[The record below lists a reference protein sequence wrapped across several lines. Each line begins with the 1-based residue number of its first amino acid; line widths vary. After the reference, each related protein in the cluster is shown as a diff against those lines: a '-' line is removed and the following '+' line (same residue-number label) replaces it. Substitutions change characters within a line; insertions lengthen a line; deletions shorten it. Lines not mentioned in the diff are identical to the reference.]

1 MTLQEILKAK
11 GIDNQ
16 NIASILDEMKQN
28 KIFTAS
34 EENLDIRYGKLKT
47 DHDALTAQHKES
59 VNLIEQMKAETH
71 DNEILQGR
79 ISAYEAQITQ
89 LNEQLRQ
96 TKVESAVK
104 IALLDAKAN
113 DAEYMAFK
121 LHEKGELEL
130 DENGNIKNIDDKI
143 AGLKTQFPEHFGGA
157 NDLKIEPLPL
167 PDRNKRSESTVTK
180 DEFKKMGY
188 NSRVEL
194 KQNNPELYEQLKG

>member
-1 MTLQEILKAK
+1 MTLQEILKTK
-11 GIDNQ
+11 GVNDQ

-47 DHDALTAQHKES
+47 DHDTLSAQHKES
-59 VNLIEQMKAETH
+59 VNLIEQMKVETQ
-71 DNEILQGR
+71 DNKILQGR

-167 PDRNKRSESTVTK
+167 PDRNKRSESAVTK